1 MGTFSVGASQT
12 CFPHGIFHDL
22 LHGSAIAC
30 LLSEWYCNC
39 CTVIQTHYIYNL
51 NPAHHNVIPCLE
63 SQASHEEKWSS
74 MLSQGRSRRGRNH
87 RLAPVDMGNKTR
99 LLKYCWLQ
107 GWLCGIQPEILCDF
121 HWFSRCCKSD
131 LRGAGSFDSCAFSP
145 AILSVGM
152 CAAGIMQASSMA
164 TLNERLAGT
173 CFNDQ
178 PFNRANNEIRK
189 TIKIL
194 GKLATRERF

>member
-74 MLSQGRSRRGRNH
+74 MLSQGRTRRGRNH

-107 GWLCGIQPEILCDF
+107 GWLCGIQPEIL
-121 HWFSRCCKSD
+121 WFSLIFKMLQKWFARRGILWFLCVLSGNTERRNVRSWYNAGFKHGNTKSKTGRN
-131 LRGAGSFDSCAFSP
+131 LFQRP
-145 AILSVGM
+145 AV
-152 CAAGIMQASSMA
+152 Q
-164 TLNERLAGT
+164 
-173 CFNDQ
+173 
-178 PFNRANNEIRK
+178 
-189 TIKIL
+189 
-194 GKLATRERF
+194 